1 MAFKRK
7 KVSFIFANPKV
18 KFSKND
24 YNDTGISLK
33 DLLMQGDLFQPIP
46 DLDCLPEPILSYR
59 ARGTIK
65 PAILA
70 CEEGDGSQDSCILK
84 EKKLAVDKLLWVFEA
99 NSLVFGDLSTNFV
112 KLRETLGSEG
122 DVRVRRRARESS
134 ESSTAL
140 SEVPGQSQAI
150 VHLSTGVHLQ

>member
-1 MAFKRK
+1 
-7 KVSFIFANPKV
+7 
-18 KFSKND
+18 
-24 YNDTGISLK
+24 
-33 DLLMQGDLFQPIP
+33 
-46 DLDCLPEPILSYR
+46 LSYR
-59 ARGTIK
+59 ARGTTK

-112 KLRETLGSEG
+112 KLRETLSSEG

-140 SEVPGQSQAI
+140 SEDTWAESGYRSSLNRSTSAI
-150 VHLSTGVHLQ
+150 NFDDTTEICFEVRRRIG